1 MAAKICVCF
10 YVRTDVETDVQCAD
24 HANDIFSRL
33 FPPDMPASATR
44 SKRVSILYGL
54 FTEILGLLPR
64 SVSAFP
70 LGILGA
76 FGLGKNLVR

>member
-1 MAAKICVCF
+1 M
-10 YVRTDVETDVQCAD
+10 RTDVETCVQCAD
-24 HANDIFSRL
+24 HANDIFLRL
-33 FPPDMPASATR
+33 FAPDMHVFATR
-44 SKRVSILYGL
+44 SKRLSILYGL
-54 FTEILGLLPR
+54 FTEIMGLLPK